1 LLIKYLYSSDK
12 KIILENIMRKNYV
25 KLPLLI
31 AALYFGGDLH
41 AQSVKDTTA
50 QENKIEE
57 VVVIGYGT

>member
-1 LLIKYLYSSDK
+1 
-12 KIILENIMRKNYV
+12 MRKNYV